1 MTYSRQQRQHRNR
14 RRSGGRTGGRRR
26 TGGTHPTPKNYG
38 GSRQYQ
44 QRQRQQRQSRR
55 RQSRHV
61 GGTMPQNTYSSLADN
76 SEVISR

>member
-26 TGGTHPTPKNYG
+26 TGGTPKNYA